1 MKCQVSVGVKL
12 RRRALVLPQ
21 DGEQQGV
28 KQAGKQTMTL
38 FCTAGFC
45 GIYCRSNTLAKNL
58 HLRCAVAAAA
68 DPRCSPWASQ
78 KWRCDIV
85 CVWAD
90 GTGECSML
98 GGDRAERCH
107 GDEVVNY
114 YYHSITYHESG
125 WMSSCVGTCWHYH
138 LLMNM
143 IHLDSHRTDVDLQE
157 RSQQHESMGAQ
168 AQVEA
173 GMAQEQAETANDM
186 RHGRGATMEY
196 RIVPSQDEWNVDDHH
211 GNIMLATHE

>member
-1 MKCQVSVGVKL
+1 MQSVGVAEMEMRYCVRVGGWD
-12 RRRALVLPQ
+12 RRVF
-21 DGEQQGV
+21 D
-28 KQAGKQTMTL
+28 AG
-38 FCTAGFC
+38 G
-45 GIYCRSNTLAKNL
+45 N
-58 HLRCAVAAAA
+58 
-68 DPRCSPWASQ
+68 
-78 KWRCDIV
+78 
-85 CVWAD
+85 
-90 GTGECSML
+90 
-98 GGDRAERCH
+98 RAERCH

-114 YYHSITYHESG
+114 YYHSITYHGSG

-157 RSQQHESMGAQ
+157 RSQQRESMGAQ